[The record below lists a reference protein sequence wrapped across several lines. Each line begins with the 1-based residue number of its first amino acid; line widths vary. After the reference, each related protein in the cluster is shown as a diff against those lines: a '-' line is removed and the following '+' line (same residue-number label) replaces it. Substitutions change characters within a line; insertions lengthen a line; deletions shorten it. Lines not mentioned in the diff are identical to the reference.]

1 MGCPFLSFWV
11 FFLSNYIFSRWV
23 VQESCHARLSEE
35 DNLIGVNLRED
46 TEVERM
52 NMLGLAVKS

>member
-1 MGCPFLSFWV
+1 MESPFLSF
-11 FFLSNYIFSRWV
+11 FLSNNIFSRWV
-23 VQESCHARLSEE
+23 VQESCHARRSEE
-35 DNLIGVNLRED
+35 DNCIGVNLRED

>member
-1 MGCPFLSFWV
+1 MLG
-11 FFLSNYIFSRWV
+11 
-23 VQESCHARLSEE
+23 LSEE

-52 NMLGLAVKS
+52 NMLRSGGGNHNEKSNDNINHLFYSIWPLTEI